1 MKRAA
6 SNIGWIKYP
15 IAMCLFTVVSSLF
28 ASPRLSDSMPAFE
41 YKFTHPIPYK
51 IIFETPAWDIHR
63 SARPET
69 FCIFRNYAT
78 GTGLQDLT
86 IAHYQGRFRWDFET
100 KGAREWSDCRLM
112 GHYRMQLQKELGIA
126 VGLGVTASRFLETN
140 APTSPTPIGPR
151 FLGLHGFAPITQISM
166 QYSNN
171 TAGDFIG
178 SVRISLSPG
187 NDGNGFILGMF
198 DRSDSGMMS
207 NAPIVWNESQ
217 LIWLPKVTKGSGRPY
232 AKVCS
237 NPAQNYM
244 EAGFIYS
251 GSLLPNTFK
260 TYTVIL
266 GLRTSETPASLQIIK
281 YWKSW
286 SGGIKVQW
294 HQQLGWQSAMQI
306 KKSW

>member
-78 GTGLQDLT
+78 GTGLQDLN

-126 VGLGVTASRFLETN
+126 VSLGVTASRFLETN
-140 APTSPTPIGPR
+140 APTSPTPIRSR

-178 SVRISLSPG
+178 SVRTSLSPG

>member
-1 MKRAA
+1 MTRPA

-15 IAMCLFTVVSSLF
+15 IAMCLFSVVSSLF
-28 ASPRLSDSMPAFE
+28 ASPLLSDSMPAFE

-51 IIFETPAWDIHR
+51 IVFETPVWDIKR

-69 FCIFRNYAT
+69 FCIFRNYAS
-78 GTGLQDLT
+78 GTGLQDLN
-86 IAHYQGRFRWDFET
+86 IAHYQGRFRWDLET

-112 GHYRMQLQKELGIA
+112 THYRLQLKKELGIA

-140 APTSPTPIGPR
+140 APTSSSSVGPQ
-151 FLGLHGFAPITQISM
+151 FLGLHGFAPITQISG
-166 QYSNN
+166 QWSNS

-178 SVRISLSPG
+178 SVRTSLSPG
-187 NDGNGFILGMF
+187 NSGNRFLSDVLG
-198 DRSDSGMMS
+198 RSDSRTPS
-207 NAPIVWNESQ
+207 NAPYVWNESQ
-217 LIWLPKVTKGSGRPY
+217 LIWLPKVKKGSGRPY
-232 AKVCS
+232 VLACS
-237 NPAQNYM
+237 NPAQNYL

-251 GSLLPNTFK
+251 GSILPNTFK

-286 SGGIKVQW
+286 SGGIKVYW

>member
-1 MKRAA
+1 MTRPA

-15 IAMCLFTVVSSLF
+15 IAMCLFSVVSSLF
-28 ASPRLSDSMPAFE
+28 ASPVLSDSMPAFE

-51 IIFETPAWDIHR
+51 IVFETPVWGIHR
-63 SARPET
+63 STTPET
-69 FCIFRNYAT
+69 FCVFRNYAT
-78 GTGLQDLT
+78 GTGLQDLN

-112 GHYRMQLQKELGIA
+112 GHYRLQLQKELGIA
-126 VGLGVTASRFLETN
+126 VGVGITASRFLETN
-140 APTSPTPIGPR
+140 APTSPSSVGPQ

-171 TAGDFIG
+171 TGGDFIG
-178 SVRISLSPG
+178 SMRTSLSTG
-187 NDGNGFILGMF
+187 NDGNGFLLGTF

-207 NAPIVWNESQ
+207 NAPYVWNESQ
-217 LIWLPKVTKGSGRPY
+217 LIWLPKVKKGSGRPY

>member
-1 MKRAA
+1 MTRAA

-28 ASPRLSDSMPAFE
+28 ASPSLSDSMPAFE

-78 GTGLQDLT
+78 GTGLQDLN

-140 APTSPTPIGPR
+140 ATTSPTPIGPR

-207 NAPIVWNESQ
+207 NAPYVWNESQ

-286 SGGIKVQW
+286 SGGMKVQW

>member
-1 MKRAA
+1 MTRVT

-15 IAMCLFTVVSSLF
+15 IAMYLFTSISILISSPLIG
-28 ASPRLSDSMPAFE
+28 DSLPALE
-41 YKFTHPIPYK
+41 YKFIPPIPYK
-51 IIFETPAWDIHR
+51 IVFETPVWDINR
-63 SARPET
+63 ASRPET
-69 FCIFRNYAT
+69 FCVFRNYAT
-78 GTGLQDLT
+78 GTGLQDLN

-112 GHYRMQLQKELGIA
+112 GHYRMQLKKEMRIA
-126 VGLGVTASRFLETN
+126 VGIGVTASRFLETSTG
-140 APTSPTPIGPR
+140 ASISGPK

-166 QYSNN
+166 QYSNS

-178 SVRISLSPG
+178 SMRTSLSPG
-187 NDGNGFILGMF
+187 NSGNGFLPWMF
-198 DRSDSGMMS
+198 DRSDSATLS
-207 NAPIVWNESQ
+207 NAPYIWNESQ
-217 LIWLPKVTKGSGRPY
+217 LIWLPKIKKGSGRPY
-232 AKVCS
+232 MKVCS
-237 NPAQNYM
+237 NPAQNYL

>member
-1 MKRAA
+1 MTRVT

-15 IAMCLFTVVSSLF
+15 IAMCLFNVISSLL
-28 ASPRLSDSMPAFE
+28 ASPLLSDSMPAFE
-41 YKFTHPIPYK
+41 YKFNHPIPYK
-51 IIFETPAWDIHR
+51 IVFETPVWGIHR
-63 SARPET
+63 STSPET
-69 FCIFRNYAT
+69 FCIFRNYAN
-78 GTGLQDLT
+78 GTGLQDLN
-86 IAHYQGRFRWDFET
+86 ISHYQGRFRWDAET
-100 KGAREWSDCRLM
+100 RGAREWSDCRLM
-112 GHYRMQLQKELGIA
+112 GHYRMQLKKEMRIA
-126 VGLGVTASRFLETN
+126 VGIGVTASRFLETSI
-140 APTSPTPIGPR
+140 AATISGPK

-166 QYSNN
+166 QYSNS

-178 SVRISLSPG
+178 SMRTSLSPG
-187 NDGNGFILGMF
+187 NSGNGFPPWMF
-198 DRSDSGMMS
+198 DRSDSGTLS
-207 NAPIVWNESQ
+207 NAPTIWNESQ
-217 LIWLPKVTKGSGRPY
+217 LIWLPKIKKRSGRPY
-232 AKVCS
+232 MKVCS
-237 NPAQNYM
+237 NPAQNYL

>member
-15 IAMCLFTVVSSLF
+15 IAMCLFTNFSSLF
-28 ASPRLSDSMPAFE
+28 ASPHLSDSMPAFE

-51 IIFETPAWDIHR
+51 IVFETPAWDIHR

-78 GTGLQDLT
+78 GTGLQDLN

-140 APTSPTPIGPR
+140 ATTSPTPIGPR

-217 LIWLPKVTKGSGRPY
+217 LIWLPKVKKGSSRPY

-244 EAGFIYS
+244 EAGFICS

>member
-1 MKRAA
+1 MTRVT

-28 ASPRLSDSMPAFE
+28 ASTLIGDSLPALE
-41 YKFTHPIPYK
+41 YKFIPPIPYK
-51 IIFETPAWDIHR
+51 IVFETPVWDINR
-63 SARPET
+63 ASRPET

-78 GTGLQDLT
+78 GTGLQDLN
-86 IAHYQGRFRWDFET
+86 ISHYQGRFRWDFET
-100 KGAREWSDCRLM
+100 KGASEWSDYRLM
-112 GHYRMQLQKELGIA
+112 GHYRMQLKKEMRIA
-126 VGLGVTASRFLETN
+126 VGIGVTASRFLETST
-140 APTSPTPIGPR
+140 AASISGPK

-166 QYSNN
+166 QYSNS

-178 SVRISLSPG
+178 SMRTSLSPG
-187 NDGNGFILGMF
+187 NSGNGFLPWMF
-198 DRSDSGMMS
+198 DRSDSATLS
-207 NAPIVWNESQ
+207 NAPYIWNESQ
-217 LIWLPKVTKGSGRPY
+217 LIWLPKIKKGSGRPY
-232 AKVCS
+232 MKVCS
-237 NPAQNYM
+237 NPAQNYL

>member
-1 MKRAA
+1 MTRAA

-15 IAMCLFTVVSSLF
+15 IAMCLFFTFSSLF
-28 ASPRLSDSMPAFE
+28 ASPLLSDSMPAFE

-51 IIFETPAWDIHR
+51 IVFETPVWDIKR

-69 FCIFRNYAT
+69 FCIFRNYAS
-78 GTGLQDLT
+78 GTGLQDLN

-112 GHYRMQLQKELGIA
+112 SHYRLQLKKELGIA

-140 APTSPTPIGPR
+140 APTSPSSVGPQ
-151 FLGLHGFAPITQISM
+151 FLGLHGFAPITQISG
-166 QYSNN
+166 QWSNN

-178 SVRISLSPG
+178 TMRTSLSPG
-187 NDGNGFILGMF
+187 NSGNRFLSDVLG
-198 DRSDSGMMS
+198 RSDSRTPS
-207 NAPIVWNESQ
+207 NAPYVWNESQ
-217 LIWLPKVTKGSGRPY
+217 LIWLPKVKKGNGRPY
-232 AKVCS
+232 VLACS
-237 NPAQNYM
+237 NPAQNYL

-251 GSLLPNTFK
+251 GSILPNTFK

-286 SGGIKVQW
+286 SGGLKVYW

>member
-1 MKRAA
+1 MTRAA

-15 IAMCLFTVVSSLF
+15 IAMCLFSTFSSLF
-28 ASPRLSDSMPAFE
+28 ASPLLSDSMPAFE

-51 IIFETPAWDIHR
+51 IVFETPVWDIHR
-63 SARPET
+63 SRSAET
-69 FCIFRNYAT
+69 FCIFRNYAS
-78 GTGLQDLT
+78 GTGLQDLN

-112 GHYRMQLQKELGIA
+112 SHYRLQLKKELGIA
-126 VGLGVTASRFLETN
+126 VGLGVTASRFVETN
-140 APTSPTPIGPR
+140 TPTSPSSVGPQ
-151 FLGLHGFAPITQISM
+151 FLGLHGFAPITQISG
-166 QYSNN
+166 QWSNN

-178 SVRISLSPG
+178 TMRTSLSPG
-187 NDGNGFILGMF
+187 NSGNRFLSDVLG
-198 DRSDSGMMS
+198 RSDSRTPS
-207 NAPIVWNESQ
+207 NAPYVWNESQ
-217 LIWLPKVTKGSGRPY
+217 LIWLPKVKKVSGRPY
-232 AKVCS
+232 VLACS
-237 NPAQNYM
+237 NPAQNYL

-251 GSLLPNTFK
+251 GSILPNTFK

-286 SGGIKVQW
+286 SGGLKVYW

>member
-1 MKRAA
+1 MTRAA

-15 IAMCLFTVVSSLF
+15 IAMCLFSCFSALL
-28 ASPRLSDSMPAFE
+28 ASPILSDSMPTLE
-41 YKFTHPIPYK
+41 HKFTRPIPYK
-51 IIFETPAWDIHR
+51 IIFETPVWDIKG
-63 SARPET
+63 SMRPET
-69 FCIFRNYAT
+69 FCIFRNYAS
-78 GTGLQDLT
+78 GTGLQDLN
-86 IAHYQGRFRWDFET
+86 IAHYQGRLRWDFET

-112 GHYRMQLQKELGIA
+112 SHYKLQLKKELGISI
-126 VGLGVTASRFLETN
+126 GLGVSASRLLETY
-140 APTSPTPIGPR
+140 ASSSTTAIGPQ
-151 FLGLHGFAPITQISM
+151 FLRLHGFAPITQISG
-166 QYSNN
+166 QWTNS

-178 SVRISLSPG
+178 SLRTSLSPL
-187 NDGNGFILGMF
+187 NSGNGFRTMLLGP
-198 DRSDSGMMS
+198 SDSKTS
-207 NAPIVWNESQ
+207 TNAAYVWNESQ
-217 LIWLPKVTKGSGRPY
+217 LIWLPKVKKGSGRPY
-232 AKVCS
+232 LLACS

-251 GSLLPNTFK
+251 GSIFPNTFK

-286 SGGIKVQW
+286 SGGIKVYW

>member
-1 MKRAA
+1 MTRPA

-15 IAMCLFTVVSSLF
+15 IAMCLFTNFSSLF
-28 ASPRLSDSMPAFE
+28 ASPHLSDSMPAFE

-51 IIFETPAWDIHR
+51 IVFETPAWDIHR

-78 GTGLQDLT
+78 GTGLQDLN

-140 APTSPTPIGPR
+140 ATTSPTPIGPR

-244 EAGFIYS
+244 EAGFICS